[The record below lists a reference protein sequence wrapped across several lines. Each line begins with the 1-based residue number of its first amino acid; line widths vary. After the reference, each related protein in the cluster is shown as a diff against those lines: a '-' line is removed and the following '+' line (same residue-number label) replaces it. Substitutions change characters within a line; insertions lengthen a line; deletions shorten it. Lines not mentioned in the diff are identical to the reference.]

1 MWKHTPTDKNV
12 RAGKGWTDEN
22 GIQHPANWH
31 VWSVAEKT
39 AAGLVEAI
47 PDSPPD
53 SRLYH
58 WSQNADG
65 TISSTAKNLDD
76 VNEVDEDGVAIL
88 DNDGVQLITLGVKS
102 NLKGGVKSQ
111 QGSLL
116 TQTDWAVTR
125 LSEKATAIPANIVT
139 WRDAIRLKAT
149 EMEDAI
155 DGAADTA
162 AVEALFLVYTLNE
175 DDTVTKTGVLFDWPE
190 LI

>member
-31 VWSVAEKT
+31 VWSVAEKA
-39 AAGLVEAI
+39 AAGLVETI

-65 TISSTAKNLDD
+65 TITSSAKNLDD

-88 DNDGVQLITLGVKS
+88 DNDGVQVVTFGVKS

-116 TQTDWAVTR
+116 AQTDWAVIR
-125 LSEKATAIPANIVT
+125 KADTATPVPTDIAIY
-139 WRDAIRLKAT
+139 RSAIRLKAT

-155 DGAADTA
+155 DGAADTSEI
-162 AVEALFLVYTLNE
+162 EALFLTWDE
-175 DDTVTKTGVLFDWPE
+175 DGNKFGILYDWPILE
-190 LI
+190 S